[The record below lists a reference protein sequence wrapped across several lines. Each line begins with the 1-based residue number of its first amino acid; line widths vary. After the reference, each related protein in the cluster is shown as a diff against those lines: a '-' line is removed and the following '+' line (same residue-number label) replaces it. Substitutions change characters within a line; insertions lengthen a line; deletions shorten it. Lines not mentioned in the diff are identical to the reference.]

1 MDNRRVGGGI
11 TLFVALLMAVF
22 AVFQYFATTK
32 VNPTTGEKQHVTLTS
47 EQEIALGTHAA
58 PEMEQQY
65 GGLSQNAE
73 AQAEVERV
81 GERIVSHSDAS
92 KSPYKYQFHLLA
104 DGQTVNAFALPGG
117 QVFITEGLRKRL
129 QTEGQLAGVLS
140 HEIGHVIGR
149 HSAEQIA
156 KQKLTQGL
164 VGAAGVAGANSQDPY
179 SGQRTAQLA
188 SAVGQMV
195 NMKYGRND
203 ELEADKFGVKL
214 MSEAGYD
221 PRAMLGVM
229 QVLAALSQGGR
240 TPEFFSTHP
249 NPENR
254 STRIKQEIAKLYPD
268 GVRAGLE
275 K

>member
-1 MDNRRVGGGI
+1 MNRRQAGGGI
-11 TLFVALLMAVF
+11 TLIVAIAMAVF
-22 AVFQYFATTK
+22 AAFQYFGSSQ

-47 EQEIALGTHAA
+47 QQEVALGVNAA
-58 PEMEQQY
+58 PEMEQQF
-65 GGLSQNAE
+65 GGLSEDANAR
-73 AQAEVERV
+73 ALVDTVGQRV
-81 GERIVSHSDAS
+81 VSHSDAA
-92 KSPYKYQFHLLA
+92 KSPYKYDFHLLA
-104 DGQTVNAFALPGG
+104 DAKTVNAFALPGG
-117 QVFITEGLRKRL
+117 QIFVTEGLLKKLR
-129 QTEGQLAGVLS
+129 TEGELAGVLG

-149 HSAEQIA
+149 HGAEQLA

-164 VGAAGVAGANSQDPY
+164 VGAAGVAGSGSNDPY
-179 SGQRTAQLA
+179 AGQRTAQLA
-188 SAVGQMV
+188 AAVGQMV

-229 QVLAALSQGGR
+229 QVLGSLSKSGR

-254 STRIKQEIAKLYPD
+254 SGRIKKAIADLYRNGVPD
-268 GVRAGLE
+268 GLKR
-275 K
+275 